1 MNNQRINRS
10 GTGVGDLTEGLGVNS
25 PLVLRARIVF
35 KLLAW
40 IFAVFI
46 LIQVFLAGLALFWNS
61 DQWASHAGFS
71 RFLIFPPI
79 LMLVTSFIARL
90 PVSIRLYSAGLIG
103 MLILIVVS
111 ANLSS
116 EMGYLSAIHPV
127 IALMLFWGT
136 MSIAR
141 KTDALIKAK

>member
-1 MNNQRINRS
+1 MNNLLINKAS
-10 GTGVGDLTEGLGVNS
+10 
-25 PLVLRARIVF
+25 IVF
-35 KLLAW
+35 KWLAW
-40 IFAVFI
+40 IFTVCI

-61 DQWASHAGFS
+61 EQWASHTGFS
-71 RFLIFPPI
+71 RILMIPPI

-90 PVSIRLYSAGLIG
+90 PVSLRLKSAGLIG
-103 MLILIVVS
+103 MLILMGVS

-116 EMGYLSAIHPV
+116 EMGYLSALHPV

-141 KTDALIKAK
+141 KTDALIKAKQQVYAEQSV

>member
-10 GTGVGDLTEGLGVNS
+10 GAGVGDLTKGLGADS

-46 LIQVFLAGLALFWNS
+46 LIQVFISGLALFWNS
-61 DQWASHAGFS
+61 DQWASHTGFS

-79 LMLVTSFIARL
+79 LMFVTSFIARM

-111 ANLSS
+111 TKLSS
-116 EMGYLSAIHPV
+116 EMGYLSALHPV